1 MILYLSGNGNS
12 RAVAHELSR
21 RLADD
26 DIHLM
31 LHPEQWAPS
40 AAQRVVWV
48 MPVHSWGPPVVF
60 FELLSQLSRNTFDAD
75 SIHHLVLTCG
85 DDCGHAHR
93 LWRAAIRAH
102 GWRTAG
108 EWSVQMPNTYVLL
121 PGFDV
126 DTTET
131 AAAKLAAM
139 PQRVAEIARSM
150 NGEGDSAQIDVVQGS
165 LPRLKTRLVY
175 PLFARYDIRPDKF
188 RVNIDRCVSCG
199 RCASVCP
206 CDNIAMAAGPKGSP
220 EVSKK
225 QPVWS
230 DHCTMC
236 LGCYNCC
243 PAHAISF
250 GRRSRGKGQFFNPAD

>member
-12 RAVAHELSR
+12 RAVARELARLLGDDVR
-21 RLADD
+21 RMMHPDD
-26 DIHLM
+26 
-31 LHPEQWAPS
+31 WSPS
-40 AAQRVVWV
+40 AAKCVVWV
-48 MPVHSWGPPVVF
+48 MPVHSWGPPVAF
-60 FELLSQLSRNTFDAD
+60 FELLSQLSRKTFAAG
-75 SIHHLVLTCG
+75 SLHHLVLTCG

-93 LWRAAIRAH
+93 LWRAILRAR

-126 DTTET
+126 DPEDL
-131 AAAKLAAM
+131 AAKKLEAM
-139 PQRVAEIARSM
+139 PARVAEIARRIEAD
-150 NGEGDSAQIDVVQGS
+150 GESAESDIVQGA

-188 RVNIDRCVSCG
+188 NVNVDQCVSCG

-206 CDNIAMAAGPKGSP
+206 CDNIVLSVGSAGSP
-220 EVSKK
+220 APTKK
-225 QPVWS
+225 RPVWS
-230 DHCTMC
+230 DSCTMC

-243 PAHAISF
+243 PAHAISY
-250 GRRSRGKGQFFNPAD
+250 GRRTRGKGQFFNSSD